1 MNRRTLRSLAWA
13 PTIGLSWLWGLG
25 FFYVIHVTL
34 TYGWLGFLAFAGPNA
49 AGLYLFGHVLG
60 APHRNPAEIVRRVEG
75 RFTGLFL
82 LAQVAAIGVT
92 VYGLVAYVL
101 LPLFGAN
108 AALAAILVLLVGA
121 ATGHAA
127 SVRTLRW
134 LHAGYLVV
142 GVAAALVALAGLA
155 GGPPAPPVP
164 LAAFDERFYGLVLPS
179 LVGFLLGPWSDIQQW
194 QRVVAIHRAGG
205 SIRAAYAGGALL
217 FLGLLL
223 LNATLAALSGPGI
236 PMLSADGIPGAQA
249 AVTGAVARAG
259 LSPAAGAFLVW
270 TLVAMV
276 STIDSFYCATRWLL
290 TSVTTRSVSPILAF
304 VPAGLVASPLWTL
317 VAALAAAGAVSAA
330 GLSMMYLMLPFATLF
345 VGATLCLVCET
356 VSGRQ
361 AYDGVLCGLIGLAA
375 SLVFLAGYVAPE
387 GALLGLS
394 PLIAAI
400 GALPA
405 LGGLAGRAGP
415 AADPG
420 SAATGALPQAVP
432 TLVVP
437 KEEAVASHGFDGP
450 WFVLQLIPT
459 YDDTNSV
466 GNVYFANYFRWVGKA
481 RELFFNVCM
490 PDFDLATT
498 GFYVL
503 TRSFSHDFR
512 REAREFEPVFVR
524 IRIASHNR
532 KFVTLSHEI
541 HSRTQGLL
549 GRGEQT
555 LMFVDTVRYRP
566 LDIPASI
573 MAGFMPHFVRDEAA
587 PPLRARGVAALV
599 PEEG

>member
-1 MNRRTLRSLAWA
+1 M
-13 PTIGLSWLWGLG
+13 P
-25 FFYVIHVTL
+25 
-34 TYGWLGFLAFAGPNA
+34 
-49 AGLYLFGHVLG
+49 
-60 APHRNPAEIVRRVEG
+60 
-75 RFTGLFL
+75 
-82 LAQVAAIGVT
+82 
-92 VYGLVAYVL
+92 
-101 LPLFGAN
+101 
-108 AALAAILVLLVGA
+108 
-121 ATGHAA
+121 
-127 SVRTLRW
+127 
-134 LHAGYLVV
+134 
-142 GVAAALVALAGLA
+142 
-155 GGPPAPPVP
+155 
-164 LAAFDERFYGLVLPS
+164 
-179 LVGFLLGPWSDIQQW
+179 
-194 QRVVAIHRAGG
+194 
-205 SIRAAYAGGALL
+205 
-217 FLGLLL
+217 
-223 LNATLAALSGPGI
+223 
-236 PMLSADGIPGAQA
+236 SADGIPGAQA
-249 AVTGAVARAG
+249 AVTGAVGRAG
-259 LSPAAGAFLVW
+259 LTPVIGAYLAW
-270 TLVAMV
+270 TLLATV

-317 VAALAAAGAVSAA
+317 VAALAAAGAVWGA

-345 VGATLCLVCET
+345 VGAALCLVCET
-356 VSGRQ
+356 VTGRQ
-361 AYDGVLCGLIGLAA
+361 AYDGVLCGMIGLAA
-375 SLVFLAGYVAPE
+375 ALVFLAGYVAPQ
-387 GALLGLS
+387 GALLGIS

-405 LGGLAGRAGP
+405 LGGLIGRAGP
-415 AADPG
+415 PAVEAAG
-420 SAATGALPQAVP
+420 TLPRVVP
-432 TLVVP
+432 TLVMP

-524 IRIASHNR
+524 IRIAGHNR
-532 KFVTLSHEI
+532 KFVTLTHEI

-573 MAGFMPHFVRDEAA
+573 MAGFMPHFVRDETAS
-587 PPLRARGVAALV
+587 PPLRAKGVAALM

>member
-1 MNRRTLRSLAWA
+1 MTLRTLRSLGWA

-25 FFYVIHVTL
+25 FFYSIHVTL

-82 LAQVAAIGVT
+82 LAQVAAVGVT
-92 VYGLVAYVL
+92 AYGLVAYVL
-101 LPLFGAN
+101 LPLFGPN
-108 AALAAILVLLVGA
+108 APLAAILVLLVGA

-127 SVRTLRW
+127 SVRALRW
-134 LHAGYLVV
+134 LHAGYLAV

-155 GGPPAPPVP
+155 AGPPAPPVP

-179 LVGFLLGPWSDIQQW
+179 LVGFLLGPWSDVQQW
-194 QRVVAIHRAGG
+194 QRVVAIHRDGG
-205 SIRAAYAGGALL
+205 SIRVAYAGGALL
-217 FLGLLL
+217 FLGLLV
-223 LNATLAALSGPGI
+223 LNASLAALSGPGVLI
-236 PMLSADGIPGAQA
+236 PSADGIPGAQA

-259 LSPAAGAFLVW
+259 IAPVIGAYLLW
-270 TLVAMV
+270 TLLAMV
-276 STIDSFYCATRWLL
+276 STIDSFYAATRWLL

-317 VAALAAAGAVSAA
+317 AAALAAAGAVWFA

-345 VGATLCLVCET
+345 VGASLCLVCET

-361 AYDGVLCGLIGLAA
+361 GYDGVLCGMIGLAA
-375 SLVFLAGYVAPE
+375 ALVFLAGYIAPE
-387 GALLGLS
+387 GALLGIS
-394 PLIAAI
+394 PIVGAI

-405 LGGLAGRAGP
+405 LGALVGRASPQPPAEAAGGP
-415 AADPG
+415 QPR
-420 SAATGALPQAVP
+420 AVP

-437 KEEAVASHGFDGP
+437 PEEAVASHGFDGP

-466 GNVYFANYFRWVGKA
+466 GNIYFANYFRWVGKA

-503 TRSFSHDFR
+503 TRSFTHDFR
-512 REAREFEPVFVR
+512 REAREFEPIFVR

-587 PPLRARGVAALV
+587 PPLRARSAAALM
-599 PEEG
+599 PEDG